1 MVMMMVAQV
10 MVGGRSR
17 SGHRCRRRTVM
28 MMVRIVAVMGEMVA
42 ASGTGAQ
49 RHMAAGVHLGGGGHV
64 GDGRRVHVVRV
75 EVRVGNCGEGEGVQD
90 SVG

>member
-1 MVMMMVAQV
+1 MMMMMVAQV

-28 MMVRIVAVMGEMVA
+28 MMVWIVAVMCEMVA
-42 ASGTGAQ
+42 ASGAGAQ

-75 EVRVGNCGEGEGVQD
+75 EVRVGNCVLGEGVQD